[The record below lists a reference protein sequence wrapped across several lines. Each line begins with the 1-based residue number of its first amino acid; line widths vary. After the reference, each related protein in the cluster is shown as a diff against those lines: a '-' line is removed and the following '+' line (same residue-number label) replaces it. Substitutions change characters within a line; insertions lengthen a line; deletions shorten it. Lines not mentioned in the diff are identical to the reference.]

1 MLMKFIKID
10 NDIYNVRNI
19 LKFKFKNN
27 KLYLDKEEYDCT
39 EDEFETLTSFLRD
52 NNRFFKDIR
61 HTDKEISEQYKNMLG
76 KLNNRH

>member
-1 MLMKFIKID
+1 MKFIKID

-61 HTDKEISEQYKNMLG
+61 HTDKEISEQYKNMIG

>member
-1 MLMKFIKID
+1 MKFIKID

-27 KLYLDKEEYDCT
+27 KLYLYKEEYDCT
-39 EDEFETLTSFLRD
+39 EDEFETLISFLSN

>member
-1 MLMKFIKID
+1 MKFIKID

-19 LKFKFKNN
+19 LKFKFEKN

-39 EDEFETLTSFLRD
+39 EDEFETLISFLSY

>member
-1 MLMKFIKID
+1 MKFIKID

-39 EDEFETLTSFLRD
+39 EDEFETLISFLRD

-61 HTDKEISEQYKNMLG
+61 HTDKEISEQNLNLMNALYK
-76 KLNNRH
+76 

>member
-61 HTDKEISEQYKNMLG
+61 HTDKETSEQNLNLMNALYK
-76 KLNNRH
+76 

>member
-1 MLMKFIKID
+1 MKFIKID

-19 LKFKFKNN
+19 LKFKCKNN

-61 HTDKEISEQYKNMLG
+61 HTDKEISEQYKNMIG